1 MVKYCPECGAE
12 LEDTHKFCPECGHK
26 FDKKVTNKETEDI
39 KSKITNTKI
48 DKSTILNK
56 KVIVGVIAAIIVI
69 FGIIFVADY
78 LTPTESPDTN
88 LQFQIVDINQNIYK
102 FNDGGYGFYINGEI
116 TNLPS
121 NTDPYTIK
129 AEFFDFWGNALGV
142 DTRNVTQ
149 SGPTNGQF
157 SLASYGTDSGIKPHH
172 VVIEIKNGQT
182 VCGKTTYKINTNNMP
197 TF

>member
-102 FNDGGYGFYINGEI
+102 FNDGGYGFY
-116 TNLPS
+116 S
-121 NTDPYTIK
+121 
-129 AEFFDFWGNALGV
+129 NALGV